1 MIAVLRVRGEVK
13 TIGKIEDTMLMLNLK
28 TVNNCV
34 VVPENDK
41 YMGMINKAK
50 DHVTYGA
57 ISKDVFKKMLAK
69 WGRKGQKRLE
79 LKDAE
84 LTKIVDEVFS
94 GKKKLRDYDINPTF
108 RLHPPKRG
116 YEGIKR
122 AYSKDGT
129 LGNRG
134 EAINAL
140 LERMI

>member
-1 MIAVLRVRGEVK
+1 MIAIIRVRGEVK
-13 TIGKIEDTMLMLNLK
+13 TKGNIEDTMLMLNLK

-34 VVPENDK
+34 VIPENET
-41 YMGMINKAK
+41 YIGMLHKIK
-50 DHVTYGA
+50 DHVTYGT
-57 ISKDVFKKMLAK
+57 ITKETFKKMLAK
-69 WGRKGQKRLE
+69 WGRSGQKRLQ
-79 LKDAE
+79 LKDVD
-84 LTKIVDEVFS
+84 KIVDEIFA

-122 AYSKDGT
+122 QYQENGT

-134 EAINAL
+134 DKINAL

>member
-1 MIAVLRVRGEVK
+1 MIAIIRVRGEVK
-13 TIGKIEDTMLMLNLK
+13 TKGDIEDTMLMLNLK

-34 VVPENDK
+34 VIPETET
-41 YMGMINKAK
+41 YIGMLHKIK

-57 ISKDVFKKMLAK
+57 ITKEVFKKMLVK
-69 WGRKGQKRLE
+69 WGRSGQKRLQ
-79 LKDAE
+79 LKEVD
-84 LTKIVDEVFS
+84 KMVDEIFA
-94 GKKKLRDYDINPTF
+94 GKKKLKDYNINPTF

-122 AYSKDGT
+122 QYAEKGT

-134 EAINAL
+134 DKINAL